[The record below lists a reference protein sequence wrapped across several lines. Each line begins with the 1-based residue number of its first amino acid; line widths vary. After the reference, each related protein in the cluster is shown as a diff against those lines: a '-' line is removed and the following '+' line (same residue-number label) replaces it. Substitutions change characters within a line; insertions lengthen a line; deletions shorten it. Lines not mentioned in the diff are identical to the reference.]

1 MCLINEIVSNFTF
14 MLHLLRVQFVQCVYV
29 SSKLLSHHGYL
40 MVFSYILKLFT
51 NVFDVIVDLLKA
63 SLTIVDYY
71 INNVNKV
78 LLLK

>member
-1 MCLINEIVSNFTF
+1 M
-14 MLHLLRVQFVQCVYV
+14 

-40 MVFSYILKLFT
+40 MVFSYLVKLFT